1 MASSTGSSGRAALEQ
16 AVTAWLAADPDPQTR
31 SELEALLQQR
41 DWDELNRRFSSSLT
55 FGTAGLRGALGAGP
69 NRMNRVVV
77 RQTTAALATVLG
89 QSAASDQAASDQ
101 VSSGQAASDR
111 LRIVIGHDARRN
123 SEQFAQDAAE
133 VAATFGCEVLL
144 LAGLVPT
151 PVLAYAVRQHQCQ
164 AGVMVTA
171 SHNPPQDNGYKVYWA
186 DGAQIVSPHDRVIE
200 QARQQVGLPPADLG
214 QLGHNDSPP
223 AQPAGKITTL
233 DGQSV
238 IAVYAKD
245 VAASLRELVGGVAAV
260 SMEAVPAPTCV
271 YTPLHG
277 VGLATLTQVFGEL
290 GLPAPE
296 VVAEQAE
303 PDGSFPTVGFPNPEE
318 PGALD
323 LALELARQTQA
334 EVVLANDPD
343 ADRLAVALRQPD
355 VPGQPDAPVQPGTAP
370 HPGYRVLSG
379 DELGVL
385 LADGLLSLL
394 GDQAQDCLVGTT
406 VVSSQ
411 LLAKIAAAHQ
421 VGFAE
426 TLTGFKWLARLGDNR
441 LEKLLYCYEEALGYA
456 VLPEL
461 VRDKDGISAAALFML
476 LLEHWRQ
483 AGTTPAQRLDD
494 LAAQHGLHLSSQLS
508 LRYEGAAAA
517 TAMAAIMGSLRTDP
531 PRAIGSVDIAAY
543 RDYAA
548 PEKPGATPANVL
560 AYYLADGTRII
571 VRPSGTEPKLK
582 AYLEV
587 IVDPGAESP
596 DSSPADSRSQAERNL
611 AEQKLAELS
620 QGVRQLIEARQ
631 PPMSEP
637 AS

>member
-41 DWDELNRRFSSSLT
+41 DWNELNRRFASNLT

-77 RQTTAALATVLG
+77 RQTTAALATVLK
-89 QSAASDQAASDQ
+89 QSAASDQAASA
-101 VSSGQAASDR
+101 QAASDW

-133 VAATFGCEVLL
+133 VAAAYGCEVLL

-214 QLGHNDSPP
+214 QLGHNGSPP
-223 AQPAGKITTL
+223 AQLAGKITTL
-233 DGQSV
+233 DGQSA
-238 IAVYAKD
+238 IAAYAKD
-245 VAASLRELVGGVAAV
+245 VAGSLRELVGGVAAA
-260 SMEAVPAPTCV
+260 SIGAVPAPTCV

-277 VGLATLTQVFGEL
+277 VGLATLNQVFGEL
-290 GLPAPE
+290 GLPEPE

-355 VPGQPDAPVQPGTAP
+355 AEP
-370 HPGYRVLSG
+370 HSDYRVLSG

-394 GDQAQDCLVGTT
+394 GDQARDCLVGTT

-441 LEKLLYCYEEALGYA
+441 PEKLLYCYEEALGYA

-483 AGTTPAQRLDD
+483 TGTTPAQRLDD

-508 LRYEGAAAA
+508 LRYEGVAAA

-560 AYYLADGTRII
+560 AYYLADGARII

-587 IVDPGAESP
+587 IVDLGAG
-596 DSSPADSRSQAERNL
+596 SPANSRSQAERN
-611 AEQKLAELS
+611 LAELS

-631 PPMSEP
+631 PPESEP

>member
-16 AVTAWLAADPDPQTR
+16 DVTAWLAADPDPQTR

-41 DWDELNRRFSSSLT
+41 DWDELNRRFSTSLT

-89 QSAASDQAASDQ
+89 QSAASDRAAIK
-101 VSSGQAASDR
+101 
-111 LRIVIGHDARRN
+111 LPRIVIGYDARRN
-123 SEQFAQDAAE
+123 SEQFAQDAAQ
-133 VAATFGCEVLL
+133 VAAAFGCDVLL
-144 LAGLVPT
+144 LTGLVPT
-151 PVLAYAVRQHQCQ
+151 PVLAYAVRQLQCQ

-171 SHNPPQDNGYKVYWA
+171 SHNPPQDNGYKVYWN
-186 DGAQIVSPHDRVIE
+186 DGAQIVPPHDRAIE
-200 QARQQVGLPPADLG
+200 QARQQVGLLPADVG
-214 QLGHNDSPP
+214 QLGRNGSPP
-223 AQPAGKITTL
+223 AQPAGEITTL
-233 DGQSV
+233 ANQTI
-238 IAVYAKD
+238 IAAYAYD
-245 VAASLRELVGGVAAV
+245 VAAGLRELVGTAASVAPTPV
-260 SMEAVPAPTCV
+260 STCV

-277 VGLATLTQVFGEL
+277 VGLATLNQVFGEL

-296 VVAEQAE
+296 VVAAQAE

-323 LALELARQTQA
+323 LALELAHQTQA

-355 VPGQPDAPVQPGTAP
+355 AEP
-370 HPGYRVLSG
+370 HSDYRVLSG

-394 GDQAQDCLVGTT
+394 GDQAQNCLVGTT
-406 VVSSQ
+406 IVSSQ

-441 LEKLLYCYEEALGYA
+441 PEKLLCCYEEALGYA

-483 AGTTPAQRLDD
+483 TGTTPAQRLDD
-494 LAAQHGLHLSSQLS
+494 LATQHGLHLSSQLS

-517 TAMAAIMGSLRTDP
+517 TTMAAIMGSLRTDP
-531 PRAIGSVDIAAY
+531 PRAIGSADIAAY

-560 AYYLADGTRII
+560 AYYLADGARVI

-587 IVDPGAESP
+587 IVDPGAG
-596 DSSPADSRSQAERNL
+596 SPADSRSQAERNL
-611 AEQKLAELS
+611 VEHKLAELS

-631 PPMSEP
+631 PPASEP

>member
-16 AVTAWLAADPDPQTR
+16 DVTAWLAADPDPQTR

-41 DWDELNRRFSSSLT
+41 DWDELNRRFSTSLT

-89 QSAASDQAASDQ
+89 QSAASDQAASAQ
-101 VSSGQAASDR
+101 VSSGQSANDR

-123 SEQFAQDAAE
+123 SEQFAQDAAQ
-133 VAATFGCEVLL
+133 VAAAYGCEVLL
-144 LAGLVPT
+144 LTGLVPT
-151 PVLAYAVRQHQCQ
+151 PVLAYAVRQRQCQ

-186 DGAQIVSPHDRVIE
+186 DGAQIVPPHDRAIE
-200 QARQQVGLPPADLG
+200 QARQQVGLLPADLG
-214 QLGHNDSPP
+214 QLAHTGSPP
-223 AQPAGKITTL
+223 AQPTGKITTL
-233 DGQSV
+233 DSQSV
-238 IAVYAKD
+238 IAVYAQD
-245 VAASLRELVGGVAAV
+245 VAASLRELVGGVAAA
-260 SMEAVPAPTCV
+260 SMESAPVPTCV

-290 GLPAPE
+290 GLPEPE
-296 VVAEQAE
+296 VVAAQAE

-355 VPGQPDAPVQPGTAP
+355 GLGQPDAPP

-394 GDQAQDCLVGTT
+394 GDQAQNCLVGTT
-406 VVSSQ
+406 IVSSQ
-411 LLAKIAAAHQ
+411 LLAKIAADHQ

-441 LEKLLYCYEEALGYA
+441 PEKLLYCYEEALGYA

-483 AGTTPAQRLDD
+483 TGTTPAQRLDD
-494 LAAQHGLHLSSQLS
+494 LADQHGLHLSSQLS

-531 PRAIGSVDIAAY
+531 PRAIGSADIAAY

-560 AYYLADGTRII
+560 AYYLADGARII

-587 IVDPGAESP
+587 IVDPGSG
-596 DSSPADSRSQAERNL
+596 SPADSRNQAERNL
-611 AEQKLAELS
+611 VELS

-631 PPMSEP
+631 PPTSEP